1 MEVVEYGAEEETI
14 KRNGGLTVIGD
25 VLYSNYCKDD
35 YIRINRAELNCI
47 RLYIPTTTNVNEKAD
62 REQIQEVI
70 RQYSYYMNECFG
82 AYPVL
87 KSAYGSWYSED
98 LKEIVRER
106 ILILEVNTVLNSRYE
121 SLMKI
126 QRVVNVAR
134 RLRDEMS
141 QECVSVQVN
150 DSLLLV

>member
-1 MEVVEYGAEEETI
+1 
-14 KRNGGLTVIGD
+14 
-25 VLYSNYCKDD
+25 
-35 YIRINRAELNCI
+35 
-47 RLYIPTTTNVNEKAD
+47 
-62 REQIQEVI
+62 
-70 RQYSYYMNECFG
+70 MNECFG